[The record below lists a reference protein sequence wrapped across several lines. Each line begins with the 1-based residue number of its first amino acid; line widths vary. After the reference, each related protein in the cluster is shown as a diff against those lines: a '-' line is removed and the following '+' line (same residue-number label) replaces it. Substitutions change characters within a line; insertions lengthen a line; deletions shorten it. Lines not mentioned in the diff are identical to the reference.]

1 MADHRRLSFACSKFL
16 QHCTGRTISHSY
28 HRVALMMMLAIVIFM
43 ITIDAEYGN
52 DDHKLM
58 LMLLLM
64 IHAIGGLK
72 FNCAGE

>member
-28 HRVALMMMLAIVIFM
+28 HRVALMMMLAIFM
-43 ITIDAEYGN
+43 ITIDAEDDN

-72 FNCAGE
+72 FKCAVE